1 MNTISYTNLAKMCAF
16 VEERALTRQSDR
28 TAQLRREADAAGNT
42 QSSAAQADL
51 LALLVRLTHSSSVI
65 AIGTGAVIE
74 SERIVDALG
83 GRGQLTAVD
92 SSPEGIAAVRRLF
105 NTLDEDTQTT
115 LRAVNASADVFLE
128 RLNAGAYQL
137 IVVSGDPANYAPAFA
152 QAPRLLDDGGM
163 IVFTDVMAMEG
174 TDTNGGMLNPADRSA
189 KAVAMREL
197 LDTVESDERF
207 DATLTPVGT
216 GMLLALRR

>member
-16 VEERALTRQSDR
+16 VEERALTHQSDR

-128 RLNAGAYQL
+128 RLNAGA
-137 IVVSGDPANYAPAFA
+137 
-152 QAPRLLDDGGM
+152 
-163 IVFTDVMAMEG
+163 
-174 TDTNGGMLNPADRSA
+174 
-189 KAVAMREL
+189 
-197 LDTVESDERF
+197 
-207 DATLTPVGT
+207 
-216 GMLLALRR
+216 